1 MSFLFRPTKLR
12 RTAYSKDIKY
22 SVKHEEVEHKEVRC
36 IFRVASDIN
45 GERQLCFS
53 ICPQIT
59 NVQYLNKTFPPFRVY
74 GCFIWPDLQFH

>member
-22 SVKHEEVEHKEVRC
+22 SVKHEEVEHKEVGC

-53 ICPQIT
+53 ICP
-59 NVQYLNKTFPPFRVY
+59 
-74 GCFIWPDLQFH
+74 

>member
-1 MSFLFRPTKLR
+1 MSFLFRRTKLR

-45 GERQLCFS
+45 GETITFQYMSLNYKRS
-53 ICPQIT
+53 IF
-59 NVQYLNKTFPPFRVY
+59 K
-74 GCFIWPDLQFH
+74 